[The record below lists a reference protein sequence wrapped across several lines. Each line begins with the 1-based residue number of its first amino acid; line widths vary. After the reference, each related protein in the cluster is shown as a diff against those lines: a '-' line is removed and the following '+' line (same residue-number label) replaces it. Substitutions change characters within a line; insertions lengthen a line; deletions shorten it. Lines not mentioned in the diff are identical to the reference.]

1 MPLKKVTLRPGVNR
15 ENTRYTNEN
24 GWYESEK
31 ARFRQ
36 GTPEKIGG
44 WVRLS
49 ANVFRGICRSL
60 WNWITLGGLNLL
72 GVGTNLK
79 FYILS
84 GGTYYD
90 ITPLR
95 STTAAGDVYFILTD
109 GSSTATVF
117 DYNNG
122 AAVNDFVTF
131 SGAVG
136 TGVLSS
142 AVTSAVLNQEYQIA
156 SIVDTNQYTI
166 NLYSVS
172 STLNGNISA
181 TVTTIPITD
190 ITVFPVPVG
199 VGAYY
204 VAKIGDEL
212 IQYTGVAGGNL
223 TGCTRGYSSTTA
235 AAHAYGDPV
244 YIPVTAT
251 SGDAG
256 AVTTLNGAITTTSGT
271 GPITVTSVTGFDA
284 SGVVLI
290 DSELISYTS
299 IVGSTLDGTITRG
312 VGGTTG
318 ATHLNG
324 ATVTQVRGGSATV
337 AAYQIASGSEV
348 QTSTSGWGAGSW
360 GSGPWGTGAAGTVPL
375 RIWSQANFGED
386 LVFGP
391 VGGGMYYWDASGT
404 VAARAVL
411 LSSLSGAS
419 DVPTIQNW
427 ILVSDIYRFVFALG
441 CNNASDPTTQNPMQ
455 IRWTD
460 QESAVNWTPSIT
472 NQAGGL
478 LLSHGSKIVT
488 GMQARQEILVWTD
501 TSIYSL
507 QYISPQDPWFAQL
520 VGDNISLTGPNAVA
534 YANGTAYWM
543 GTDKFYQ
550 YNGKTQTLICDLRQ
564 YIYGDINLEQSYQF
578 VAGTNEGFNEIWFFY
593 CSISG
598 PDGTGTSA
606 SPNTVLDRYVIY
618 NYAES
623 DGKGGTGV
631 WYYGNLGRTAWLDSA
646 LQGFPLGATY
656 NYNIVQHEN
665 GTDDNTTSSTE
676 PIVASITSA
685 EFDLDD
691 GDRFMFVRRVLPDLT
706 FRGSTAA
713 SPSGVLTLQ
722 PLKNSGSGFTSPSSV
737 GGSGNAS
744 VTQTVPATS
753 YTIDQFTG
761 QVYIR
766 MRGRQMSMH
775 WESTGTGVA
784 WQLGSM
790 RLDVQPDGRAS
801 GSGVSGG

>member
-24 GWYESEK
+24 GWYSSDK
-31 ARFRQ
+31 VRFRQ
-36 GTPEKIGG
+36 STPEKIGG

-49 ANVFRGICRSL
+49 TDVFRGVCRSL
-60 WNWITLGGLNLL
+60 WNWITLGGLSLI

-79 FYILS
+79 FYIQS
-84 GGTYYD
+84 SGTYYD

-95 STTAAGDVYFILTD
+95 STTAAGDVYFILTN

-131 SGAVG
+131 SGAVN
-136 TGVLSS
+136 TGSFPS
-142 AVTSAVLNQEYQIA
+142 AVSATVLNQEYQID

-166 NLYSVS
+166 TLYSVS

-181 TVTTIPITD
+181 SVTTIPITD
-190 ITVFPVPVG
+190 VTVFPVPVG

-204 VAKIGDEL
+204 VAKVGDEQ
-212 IQYTGVAGGNL
+212 IKYTGVASGNL
-223 TGCTRGYSSTTA
+223 TGCTRGFNSTTA
-235 AAHAYGDPV
+235 AAHVYGDRI
-244 YIPVTAT
+244 YIPVTAL

-271 GPITVTSVTGFDA
+271 GPITLTSVTGFDA
-284 SGVVLI
+284 SGTVLI
-290 DSELISYTS
+290 DTELISYTA
-299 IVGSTLDGTITRG
+299 IVGSTLAGTITRG

-318 ATHLNG
+318 ATHSNG
-324 ATVTQVRGGSATV
+324 ATVTQMRGGSATV
-337 AAYQIASGSEV
+337 AAYQVATGSDVE
-348 QTSTSGWGAGSW
+348 TSVSGWGAGAW
-360 GSGPWGTGAAGTVPL
+360 GSGAWGSGATGTVPI
-375 RIWSQANFGED
+375 RIWSQTNFGED

-391 VGGGMYYWDASGT
+391 VGGPIYYWDASGT
-404 VAARAVL
+404 ISTRGVL
-411 LSSLSGAS
+411 LSSLTGAS
-419 DVPTIQNW
+419 DVPTFQNW

-441 CNNASDPTTQNPMQ
+441 SNPIGDTTTQNPML
-455 IRWTD
+455 IRWSDAET
-460 QESAVNWTPSIT
+460 ATNWTPSIT
-472 NQAGGL
+472 NQAGEL
-478 LLSHGSKIVT
+478 LLSHGSKIIT
-488 GMQARQEILVWTD
+488 GMQARQEVLVWTD
-501 TSIYSL
+501 TTIYSL
-507 QYISPQDPWFAQL
+507 QYLNTQDGWAGQL
-520 VGDNISLTGPNAVA
+520 VGDNISLTGPNAIA

-543 GTDKFYQ
+543 GTDKFYL

-564 YIYGDINLEQSYQF
+564 YIYGDINLDQSEQF
-578 VAGTNEGFNEIWFFY
+578 VAGTNEGFNEIWFWY
-593 CSISG
+593 CSANS
-598 PDGTGTSA
+598 
-606 SPNTVLDRYVIY
+606 TVLDRYVVY

-623 DGKGGTGV
+623 DGKGGTGI
-631 WYYGNLGRTAWLDSA
+631 WYYGNMGRTAWLDSA

-656 NYNIVQHEN
+656 YYNIVQHEN
-665 GTDDNTTSSTE
+665 GVDDNTTSSTE
-676 PIVASITSA
+676 PIVATITSA

-706 FRGSTAA
+706 FRGSTAG

-722 PLKNSGSGFTSPSSV
+722 PLKNSGSGYTSPSSV
-737 GGSGNAS
+737 GGSGDATI
-744 VTQTVPATS
+744 TQTVAGTS
-753 YTIDQFTG
+753 YTIDEFTG

-766 MRGRQMSMH
+766 MRGRQMSMN
-775 WESTGTGVA
+775 WQSTGTGVT